1 MTANLPPETPRP
13 EPPSTKLVPLALQD
27 VKTPPSILKAS
38 RRPAFS
44 PSECGSPLLS
54 GQAPWHGPG
63 RRCTS
68 TPLEQEKGKGINFAL
83 SLGRQASFCTAMSL
97 AEETE
102 EDAAAFESCVGEG
115 STPKANI
122 VTFNSS
128 VEEFSA
134 SSLASRNSVENE
146 KGQLAWPESPVKSLG
161 TSDDLYCDDD
171 ELFSPHMQLIG
182 DENSSLAHLG
192 SDEKNSAEA
201 TTQTEGSSFSLMND
215 IGGDLPNDPARL
227 VVSHE
232 GPGRAEESLCF
243 NSFTG
248 QSNELDIE
256 NQEKVNRDK
265 GGSGVREAQE
275 DDALAFEAHSQYC
288 KTKGDCGQDNPID
301 VEDDFESNNVGGRVD
316 SRGRETDEPL
326 DRVQA
331 CETEE
336 GDIDMATCLDSSS
349 SRRRDFQSFQGKV
362 EEMRNKLYGEGN
374 DFVFFEY
381 NSFRTIRDL

>member
-1 MTANLPPETPRP
+1 
-13 EPPSTKLVPLALQD
+13 
-27 VKTPPSILKAS
+27 
-38 RRPAFS
+38 
-44 PSECGSPLLS
+44 
-54 GQAPWHGPG
+54 
-63 RRCTS
+63 
-68 TPLEQEKGKGINFAL
+68 
-83 SLGRQASFCTAMSL
+83 MSL

-146 KGQLAWPESPVKSLG
+146 KGQLAWPESPVKSVG

-182 DENSSLAHLG
+182 DENSSLAHLAT
-192 SDEKNSAEA
+192 DEKNSAEA
-201 TTQTEGSSFSLMND
+201 TTQTEDSSFSLMNN
-215 IGGDLPNDPARL
+215 IGGVQPDDPARL

-256 NQEKVNRDK
+256 NHEKVNRDK
-265 GGSGVREAQE
+265 GGSGVREAQ
-275 DDALAFEAHSQYC
+275 DVALAFEAHFQYS
-288 KTKGDCGQDNPID
+288 KTKEDCGQDNPIE

-374 DFVFFEY
+374 EFFFLEY
-381 NSFRTIRDL
+381 NSFHTIRDL